1 MKKSDAILISS
12 VPNIIYLT
20 GFSAF
25 SEIEREA
32 FVLLT
37 KNKKYIYAYIYREK
51 YNLQVYSTILMRE
64 GCVKNLSKI
73 KYHLVRGKL
82 DLNALQR
89 RKTSR
94 SKYEAK
100 NLRKYL

>member
-1 MKKSDAILISS
+1 MSLEKKYLYKISYKN
-12 VPNIIYLT
+12 VEKPNVALQKPVKST
-20 GFSAF
+20 
-25 SEIEREA
+25 
-32 FVLLT
+32 
-37 KNKKYIYAYIYREK
+37 NKKHIYAYIYREK

-73 KYHLVRGKL
+73 KYHLVRGKQ
-82 DLNALQR
+82 DLNALER